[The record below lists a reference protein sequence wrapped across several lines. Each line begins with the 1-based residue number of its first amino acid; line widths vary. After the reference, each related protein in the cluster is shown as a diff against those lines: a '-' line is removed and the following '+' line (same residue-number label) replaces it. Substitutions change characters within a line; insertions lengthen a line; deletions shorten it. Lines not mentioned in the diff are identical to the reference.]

1 MTWPGS
7 HRKSVAEQKLEPR
20 LPRVLSQSLHSK
32 VWQHVPVRPSHR
44 DALSNVAAEKFKPPW
59 LGLSYSG

>member
-1 MTWPGS
+1 M
-7 HRKSVAEQKLEPR
+7 AEQKLEPR